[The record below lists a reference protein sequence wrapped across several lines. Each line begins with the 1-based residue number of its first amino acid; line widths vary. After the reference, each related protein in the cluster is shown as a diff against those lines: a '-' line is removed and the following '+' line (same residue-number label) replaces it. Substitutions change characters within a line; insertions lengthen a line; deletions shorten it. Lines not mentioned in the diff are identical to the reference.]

1 MFCLAT
7 DLGSKSLGEWPR
19 EEWIK
24 GWKSISPKWV
34 ISRRLTIYE
43 TDLRTQSRLD

>member
-19 EEWIK
+19 DEWIK
-24 GWKSISPKWV
+24 GWKAISPKSV
-34 ISRRLTIYE
+34 SHIAFRL
-43 TDLRTQSRLD
+43 SVC